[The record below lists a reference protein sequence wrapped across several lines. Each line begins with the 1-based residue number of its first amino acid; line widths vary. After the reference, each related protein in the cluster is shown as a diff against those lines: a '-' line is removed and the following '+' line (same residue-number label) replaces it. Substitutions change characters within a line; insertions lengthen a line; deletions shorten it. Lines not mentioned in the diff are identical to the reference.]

1 MAEKTILALNSGS
14 SSLKFGI
21 FSGEREEVRPLC
33 TGAIEGIGSGSGN
46 FWIRSA
52 EGKTLKKESLAIT
65 GQEEAIRAV
74 ALALENLPYPRP
86 AAVGHR
92 IVHGGPD
99 LLEHQLI
106 TPEVF
111 KELEAAA
118 VFAPLHVPI
127 ALKIIRQA
135 QKHFPDVPQFA
146 CLDTAFHRTL
156 PESAS
161 RFALPRKFWDS
172 GVHRYG
178 FHGLSC
184 ESILHTLGK
193 NVPSRMIIAHL
204 GSGASIT
211 AVANGCS
218 VDTTMGL
225 TPTGGIVMGTRTGDL
240 DPGVLLYIL
249 RTEGSSPEKLEKL
262 LDKESGLLGIS
273 GLSSDMR
280 QLHQATD
287 NPDAQMAVEIFCRSA
302 KKVIG
307 GFTAILGG
315 LDLLVFTG
323 GIGEHDALVRG
334 QISGGLDSVGI
345 ILDLQK
351 NKESLEV
358 ISGGTS
364 QVRVCVLESQED
376 LQIARHTNRL
386 LGLLRLTPAAS

>member
-1 MAEKTILALNSGS
+1 MAETTILALNSGS

-21 FSGEREEVRPLC
+21 FSGGREEVRPLC
-33 TGAIEGIGSGSGN
+33 SGAVEGIGSNSGS

-52 EGKTLKKESLAIT
+52 NGETLKKESHTMA
-65 GQEEAIRAV
+65 GQQEAIHAM
-74 ALALENLPYPRP
+74 AQALETLPFPRP
-86 AAVGHR
+86 AAIGHR
-92 IVHGGPD
+92 IVHGGPK

-106 TPEVF
+106 TPEVL

-118 VFAPLHVPI
+118 VFAPLHVPA
-127 ALKIIRQA
+127 ALKMIRQA
-135 QKHFPDVPQFA
+135 RKHFPGVPQFA
-146 CLDTAFHRTL
+146 CFDTAFHRTI
-156 PESAS
+156 PEAAS
-161 RFALPRKFWDS
+161 RFALPKKFWDS

-184 ESILHTLGK
+184 ESILHSLGT
-193 NVPSRMIIAHL
+193 NAPPRIIIAHL

-211 AVANGCS
+211 AVADGAS
-218 VDTTMGL
+218 IDTTMGL
-225 TPTGGIVMGTRTGDL
+225 TPTGGIVMATRTGDL

-249 RTEGSSPEKLEKL
+249 RTSGSSAEDIERL
-262 LDKESGLLGIS
+262 LDKQSGLLGIS

-280 QLHQATD
+280 QLHQAAD

-302 KKVIG
+302 KKAIG

-334 QISGGLDSVGI
+334 QICSGLEPFGI

-358 ISGGTS
+358 ISGGSS
-364 QVRVCVLESQED
+364 QARVCVLESQED

-386 LGLLRLTPAAS
+386 LGLLGSTAQNP